1 MYKQALAIAGVV
13 LIALMLFAPAMAFAA
28 DYSEQNTTSSVTV
41 STVVDITLSKAQN
54 TSHY

>member
-1 MYKQALAIAGVV
+1 MYKRALAIVGVV

-28 DYSEQNTTSSVTV
+28 DSEEESTTSSVTV
-41 STVVDITLSKAQN
+41 STIVDITLSKAQN